1 MKALLIG
8 FLLPERHHALAGS
21 LKLGT
26 LSASELADNIHRT
39 GCSTSSM
46 IFHTLGYEQSEPE
59 DYIRR
64 LQQHGVS
71 VVVDVRDF
79 PISRKRGF
87 SKARLRELL
96 AEAGID
102 YIHLQ
107 TLGAPKDLR
116 DDLRLAAPGGTTLSN
131 TRPACF
137 PTAAR
142 TLSFRSIWPAASAFR
157 FCALSGIRAS
167 AIAASSPMGWF
178 NAATAL
184 TSRSSTSGIKML
196 ERLY

>member
-1 MKALLIG
+1 
-8 FLLPERHHALAGS
+8 
-21 LKLGT
+21 
-26 LSASELADNIHRT
+26 
-39 GCSTSSM
+39 M

-96 AEAGID
+96 AEAGSITSTFRLSAHRRT
-102 YIHLQ
+102 YAMIS
-107 TLGAPKDLR
+107 A
-116 DDLRLAAPGGTTLSN
+116 LAAPGGITLSN

-142 TLSFRSIWPAASAFR
+142 TLSF
-157 FCALSGIRAS
+157 
-167 AIAASSPMGWF
+167 
-178 NAATAL
+178 
-184 TSRSSTSGIKML
+184 
-196 ERLY
+196 